1 MVKTDIRPF
10 GWRDKLG
17 YAMGDMGCG
26 FSFQLISTFMQ
37 LFYLQYIGIEA
48 EDYAIIILISKAF
61 DAVNDVVIG
70 NLVDNKRIG
79 KKSKYMPWIIAG
91 GLILVVFNVVM
102 FVPITSF
109 PYAGKYAWCLIGY
122 CLWSIAYTMVNVP
135 YGSLHS
141 VITNDPKERV
151 SLSTFRSIGAALPA
165 IVIMIVLPGI
175 VYNKVKNP
183 VTGIEEEILKGETLL
198 PVALVLSIVAFVTLW
213 GTTKLVKERVQRD
226 DDGQNATGV
235 KAFFSA
241 FKSFFTNRAMVGATI
256 ASVASV
262 ALFNSTMA
270 LNNMVFQ
277 YFFQDTGKVGIAMI
291 GSYAPM
297 IVFMAILGKITAKF
311 GKKKVV
317 VSCMLIGTL
326 SGIVSVLV
334 PISADMTGMIL
345 YIICLMGLNIGNAVF
360 QISVW
365 AIVADCIEVSYRK
378 TGKSEEGSLYAL
390 YSFFR
395 KLAQGIGQAVVSWG
409 LISIGF
415 VEGENAVQ
423 TEDFGNKVK
432 NLYFIVLAAG
442 SLIAF
447 VAMAFIYNI
456 GKKEE
461 AELAGKV
468 AEEEMNPDTGV
479 VVTPPKASEK
489 EIINAIRMLLF
500 LRDSGKI
507 TQEEYKAR
515 VAKLF
520 E

>member
-1 MVKTDIRPF
+1 MSKTNTIRPF
-10 GWRDKLG
+10 GWQDKLG

-26 FSFQLISTFMQ
+26 FSFQLVSTFMQ
-37 LFYLQYIGIEA
+37 LFYLQYIGIRA
-48 EDYAIIILISKAF
+48 EDYAVIILISKAF

-70 NLVDNKRIG
+70 NLVDTKRIG

-91 GLILVVFNVVM
+91 GLILVIFNVMIFAPV
-102 FVPITSF
+102 TALS
-109 PYAGKYAWCLIGY
+109 YAGKYAWCLIAY

-141 VITNDPKERV
+141 VITDKPNERT
-151 SLSTFRSIGAALPA
+151 SLSTFRSVGAALPA

-175 VYNKVKNP
+175 VYNKVENP
-183 VTGIEEEILKGETLL
+183 VTGITEEILKGETLL
-198 PVALVLSIVAFVTLW
+198 PVALVMSIVAFATLW
-213 GTTKLVKERVQRD
+213 GTTKLVKERVQRAD
-226 DDGQNATGV
+226 STENATGM

-241 FKSFFTNRAMVGATI
+241 FHSFFTNRAMLGATI
-256 ASVASV
+256 ATVASV

-277 YFFQDTGKVGIAMI
+277 YFFKDTSKVGIAMI

-297 IVFMAILGKITAKF
+297 IVFMAILGKITAKY
-311 GKKKVV
+311 GKKNVIV
-317 VSCMLIGTL
+317 TCMAIGAVAGIASIFVPM
-326 SGIVSVLV
+326 SG
-334 PISADMTGMIL
+334 DMTGMLI

-409 LISIGF
+409 LVAIGF

-423 TEDFGNKVK
+423 AADFGDKVK
-432 NLYFIVLAAG
+432 SLYFIVLAAG

-447 VAMAFIYNI
+447 LSMKFIYNI
-456 GKKEE
+456 TKEDEKAFAVKADDTAAE
-461 AELAGKV
+461 A
-468 AEEEMNPDTGV
+468 
-479 VVTPPKASEK
+479 
-489 EIINAIRMLLF
+489 
-500 LRDSGKI
+500 
-507 TQEEYKAR
+507 
-515 VAKLF
+515 
-520 E
+520 

>member
-1 MVKTDIRPF
+1 MSKTNTIRPF
-10 GWRDKLG
+10 GWQDKLG

-26 FSFQLISTFMQ
+26 FSFQLVSTFMQ
-37 LFYLQYIGIEA
+37 LFYLQYIGIRA
-48 EDYAIIILISKAF
+48 EDYAVIILISKAF

-70 NLVDNKRIG
+70 NLVDTKRLG

-91 GLILVVFNVVM
+91 GLILVIFNVM
-102 FVPITSF
+102 IFAPITALS
-109 PYAGKYAWCLIGY
+109 YAGKYTWCLIAY

-141 VITNDPKERV
+141 VITDDPQQRV

-165 IVIMIVLPGI
+165 IVIMIVLPSI
-175 VYNKVKNP
+175 VYNKVENP
-183 VTGIEEEILKGETLL
+183 VTGITEEILKGETLL
-198 PVALVLSIVAFVTLW
+198 PVALVMSIVAFATLW
-213 GTTKLVKERVQRD
+213 GTTKLVKERVKRD
-226 DDGQNATGV
+226 DSGENVTGV

-256 ASVASV
+256 ATVASV

-277 YFFQDTGKVGIAMI
+277 YFFKDTSKVGIAMI

-297 IVFMAILGKITAKF
+297 IVFMAIVGKITAKF
-311 GKKKVV
+311 GKKNVIV
-317 VSCMLIGTL
+317 TTMLIGTI
-326 SGIVSVLV
+326 SGIASMFV
-334 PISADMTGMIL
+334 PMTADMKGMLL
-345 YIICLMGLNIGNAVF
+345 YIVCLMGLNIGNAVF

-409 LISIGF
+409 LVAIGF

-423 TEDFGNKVK
+423 AADFGDKVK
-432 NLYFIVLAAG
+432 SLYFIVLAAG

-447 VAMAFIYNI
+447 LAMKFIYNI
-456 GKKEE
+456 TKEDEKAFAVKADIAE
-461 AELAGKV
+461 AE
-468 AEEEMNPDTGV
+468 
-479 VVTPPKASEK
+479 
-489 EIINAIRMLLF
+489 
-500 LRDSGKI
+500 
-507 TQEEYKAR
+507 
-515 VAKLF
+515 
-520 E
+520 

>member
-1 MVKTDIRPF
+1 MKESGKMKEQNIRPF

-26 FSFQLISTFMQ
+26 FSFQLVSTFMQ
-37 LFYLQYIGIEA
+37 LFYLQYIGIKA
-48 EDYAIIILISKAF
+48 ADYAVIIIISKVF
-61 DAVNDVVIG
+61 DAINDVVIG
-70 NLVDNKRIG
+70 NLVDTKRIG

-91 GLILVVFNVVM
+91 GLILVVFNVMIFAPV
-102 FVPITSF
+102 TAF
-109 PYAGKYAWCLIGY
+109 PYPAKYAWCLIAY

-141 VITNDPKERV
+141 VITSDPQERV

-175 VYNKVKNP
+175 VYNKVENP
-183 VTGIEEEILKGETLL
+183 VTGIEEEVLKGETLL
-198 PVALVLSIVAFVTLW
+198 PVAFVMSIVAFATLW
-213 GTTKLVKERVQRD
+213 GTTKLVKERVQRE
-226 DDGQNATGV
+226 DDGQNATGI

-241 FKSFFTNRAMVGATI
+241 FKAFFTNRAMVGATI

-277 YFFQDTGKVGIAMI
+277 YFFVDTSKVGIAMI

-297 IVFMAILGKITAKF
+297 VVFMALLGKLTSKF
-311 GKKKVV
+311 GKKKVIV
-317 VSCMLIGTL
+317 TCMLIGAI
-326 SGIVSVLV
+326 SGAISLFV
-334 PISADMTGMIL
+334 PLTPDMTGMLL
-345 YIICLMGLNIGNAVF
+345 YIVCLMGLNVGNAVF

-395 KLAQGIGQAVVSWG
+395 KLAQGIGQAVVSLG
-409 LISIGF
+409 LVAIGF

-423 TEDFGNKVK
+423 AEGFGEKVK
-432 NLYFIVLAAG
+432 SLYFVVLAAG
-442 SLIAF
+442 SLVAF
-447 VAMAFIYNI
+447 LSMAFIYNI

-461 AELAGKV
+461 EELAK
-468 AEEEMNPDTGV
+468 PI
-479 VVTPPKASEK
+479 EK
-489 EIINAIRMLLF
+489 
-500 LRDSGKI
+500 
-507 TQEEYKAR
+507 
-515 VAKLF
+515 
-520 E
+520 

>member
-1 MVKTDIRPF
+1 MGKNEIRPF

-26 FSFQLISTFMQ
+26 FSFQLVSTFMQ
-37 LFYLQYIGIEA
+37 LFYLQYIGIKA
-48 EDYAIIILISKAF
+48 TDYAVIILISKAF
-61 DAVNDVVIG
+61 DAVNDVLIG
-70 NLVDNKRIG
+70 NLVDTKRLG

-91 GLILVVFNVVM
+91 GAILVIFNVMLFAPV
-102 FVPITSF
+102 TSF
-109 PYAGKYAWCLIGY
+109 PYAAKYAWCLIAY

-141 VITNDPKERV
+141 VITSDPQERV

-165 IVIMIVLPGI
+165 IVIMVILPPI
-175 VYNKVKNP
+175 VYNKIKNP
-183 VTGIEEEILKGETLL
+183 VTGIEEEFLKGETLL
-198 PVALVLSIVAFVTLW
+198 PVALAMSVVAFATLW
-213 GTTKLVKERVQRD
+213 GTTKLVKERVQRE
-226 DDGQNATGV
+226 DDGQNVTGA

-277 YFFQDTGKVGIAMI
+277 YFFQDTGKVGIAMV

-297 IVFMAILGKITAKF
+297 IVFMALLGKLTAKF
-311 GKKKVV
+311 GKKSVIV
-317 VSCMLIGTL
+317 TCMLVGAI
-326 SGIVSVLV
+326 SGLVSLFV
-334 PISADMTGMIL
+334 PMSGDGTGMIL

-395 KLAQGIGQAVVSWG
+395 KLAQGIGQAVVSLG
-409 LISIGF
+409 LVAIGF

-423 TEDFGNKVK
+423 PDGFGTKVK
-432 NLYFIVLAAG
+432 NLYFIVLATG

-447 VAMAFIYNI
+447 LSMAFIYNI

-461 AELAGKV
+461 AELAAG
-468 AEEEMNPDTGV
+468 AN
-479 VVTPPKASEK
+479 AS
-489 EIINAIRMLLF
+489 
-500 LRDSGKI
+500 
-507 TQEEYKAR
+507 
-515 VAKLF
+515 AK
-520 E
+520 

>member
-1 MVKTDIRPF
+1 MSKTNTIRPF
-10 GWRDKLG
+10 GWQDKLG

-26 FSFQLISTFMQ
+26 FSFQLVSTFMQ
-37 LFYLQYIGIEA
+37 LFYLQYIGIKA
-48 EDYAIIILISKAF
+48 EDYAVIILISKAF

-70 NLVDNKRIG
+70 NLVDTKKLG
-79 KKSKYMPWIIAG
+79 KNAKSKYMPWIIAG
-91 GLILVVFNVVM
+91 GLMLFIFNAMIFAPVTT
-102 FVPITSF
+102 FS
-109 PYAGKYAWCLIGY
+109 YAGKYAWCLIGY

-141 VITNDPKERV
+141 VITDDPQQRV

-165 IVIMIVLPGI
+165 IVIMIILPGI
-175 VYNKVKNP
+175 VYNKVENP
-183 VTGIEEEILKGETLL
+183 VTGITEEILKGETLL
-198 PVALVLSIVAFVTLW
+198 PVALAMSVVAFATLW
-213 GTTKLVKERVQRD
+213 GTTKLVKERVQRAES
-226 DDGQNATGV
+226 GENVTGM

-256 ASVASV
+256 ATVASV

-277 YFFQDTGKVGIAMI
+277 YFFKDTSKVGIAMV

-297 IVFMAILGKITAKF
+297 IVFMAILGKLTAKH
-311 GKKKVV
+311 GKKNVIV
-317 VSCMLIGTL
+317 ACMAIGAVAGVA
-326 SGIVSVLV
+326 SIFV
-334 PISADMTGMIL
+334 PMTGDMTGMLI
-345 YIICLMGLNIGNAVF
+345 YIVCLMGLNIGNAVF

-409 LISIGF
+409 LVAIGF

-423 TEDFGNKVK
+423 AADFGDKVK

-447 VAMAFIYNI
+447 LSMKFIYNI
-456 GKKEE
+456 SKEDEKAFAAKSDDNIAE
-461 AELAGKV
+461 A
-468 AEEEMNPDTGV
+468 
-479 VVTPPKASEK
+479 
-489 EIINAIRMLLF
+489 
-500 LRDSGKI
+500 
-507 TQEEYKAR
+507 
-515 VAKLF
+515 
-520 E
+520 